1 MKSIQTKIT
10 VTYLGLALLV
20 LASVGVLSSSRVE
33 SYFKQRLVDNL
44 ARHTDVISYLLQS
57 DSLLSFAEIHQAIQ
71 RISGIENLRITL
83 VDKDGGVLADSDV
96 PLDRIAS
103 VENHLQRP
111 ELQQALVKEY
121 GSDTRHSATVGLDFL
136 YVAKSLRDPLNQK
149 GLPALKFVRL
159 SMPLEAVQA
168 DINNIRMNIVFAG
181 LLVLALVTGISLVV
195 SRRISK
201 PMADI
206 AVGLERIRAGN
217 LGEHL
222 TISSNDE
229 IGRVAG
235 AVNELV
241 EKLKADIAQ
250 LAKLERVRSEFLG
263 NVSHELRTPIFAI
276 QGFLETLL
284 NGAVNDPK
292 VNRSFLEKA
301 QSNAHRLNA
310 LLTDLINISQ
320 IESGEMKMS
329 FRYFR
334 VNEFLESTVKDF
346 HPAAGKLGLNLR
358 LELNTDNSVEVY
370 GDRERMQQVMSN
382 LIENALRYNKE
393 GGEVRIFSTL
403 NDGSVEVG
411 VADTGVGIA
420 SEHLPRIFERFY
432 RVDKNRS
439 REVGGTGLG
448 LAIVKHIIEAHDSSV
463 EVESEV
469 GRGTTFRFVL
479 RKG

>member
-1 MKSIQTKIT
+1 MKSIRTKIT
-10 VTYLGLALLV
+10 LTYLGLAVLI
-20 LASVGVLSSSRVE
+20 LASVSVLSSSRIE

-44 ARHTDVISYLLQS
+44 SKHTDVISYLLQS
-57 DSLLSFAEIHQAIQ
+57 DSLLSFTGIHQAI
-71 RISGIENLRITL
+71 RRVSGIENLRITL
-83 VDKDGGVLADSDV
+83 VDKDGRVLADSDV
-96 PLDRIAS
+96 PLDKIAS

-111 ELQQALVKEY
+111 ELQQSLVKEY
-121 GSDTRHSATVGLDFL
+121 GSDTRRSATVGLDFL
-136 YVAKSLRDPLNQK
+136 YVAKSFRDPLNRMA
-149 GLPALKFVRL
+149 LPALKFVRM

-168 DINNIRMNIVFAG
+168 DIKNIRTNIIFAG
-181 LLVLALVTGISLVV
+181 LVVLALVTGISLVV
-195 SRRISK
+195 SHRISK

-206 AVGLERIRAGN
+206 AAGLERIRSGN
-217 LGEHL
+217 LSEHL
-222 TISSNDE
+222 EVQSNDE
-229 IGRVAG
+229 IGRVAL

-241 EKLKADIAQ
+241 EKLKSDITQ
-250 LAKLERVRSEFLG
+250 LEKLGRVRSEFLG

-301 QSNAHRLNA
+301 QAQAQRLDA
-310 LLTDLINISQ
+310 LLSDLINISQ

-334 VNEFLESTVKDF
+334 VNEFLESRIKDF
-346 HPAAGKLGLNLR
+346 QPAAGKLGLNLV
-358 LELNTDNSVEVY
+358 LELNTGNSVEVY

-382 LIENALRYNKE
+382 LIENAMRYNKE
-393 GGEVRIFSTL
+393 GGEVRIFSAL
-403 NDGSVEVG
+403 NDEG
-411 VADTGVGIA
+411 VLIGVSDTGVGIA
-420 SEHLPRIFERFY
+420 SEHLSRIFERFY
-432 RVDKNRS
+432 RVDKDRS

-469 GRGTTFRFVL
+469 GRGTTFRFIL